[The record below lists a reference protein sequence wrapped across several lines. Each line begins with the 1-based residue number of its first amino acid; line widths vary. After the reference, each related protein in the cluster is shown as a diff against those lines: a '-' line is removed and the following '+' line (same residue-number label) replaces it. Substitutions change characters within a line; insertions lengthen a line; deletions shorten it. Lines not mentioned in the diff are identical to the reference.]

1 MPSEASGA
9 SLTASSAAPVA
20 ESVIATERPPV
31 QLTLIALKGEAIYA
45 ATDYWIEGGRLFYV
59 LRSGAEGAWD
69 LNEVDW
75 DRTAQLNAERGIT
88 VTLRARPCSH

>member
-1 MPSEASGA
+1 MPSEASDA
-9 SLTASSAAPVA
+9 TLTASSASPVA

-31 QLTLIALKGEAIYA
+31 QLTLIALKGEAICA

-59 LRSGAEGAWD
+59 LRSGAEGALD
-69 LNEVDW
+69 LSEVDW

-88 VTLRARPCSH
+88 LTLRARPRGH